1 MALRNMPVRAK
12 TCLDL
17 VAQILPSHQD
27 RTFYSRE
34 AYTAAYTKYYIKLVC
49 LYYLEVFFQWQSIIS
64 VTFTGD
70 LEKFTF
76 KIDQPSSTSLTP
88 KKNIRDTS

>member
-27 RTFYSRE
+27 RTFYSIVERPTLRPTRNTTLYSY
-34 AYTAAYTKYYIKLVC
+34 AYIILK
-49 LYYLEVFFQWQSIIS
+49 FFFNGNLLFQ
-64 VTFTGD
+64 
-70 LEKFTF
+70 
-76 KIDQPSSTSLTP
+76 
-88 KKNIRDTS
+88 